1 MSASF
6 FVGGKCS
13 NAKGSSPVVFA
24 YSAFSSARKSG
35 LVKVM
40 RSVISLLPA
49 SSFAKGSDVWWRT
62 ADLGKSVLLEPAE
75 VASEGERRVESWLK
89 TLSMGVY
96 GASLSG
102 RLVVDSASSS
112 SSRASNRDGISSWR
126 NVLQGAVLW
135 ARDSE
140 GRLKGRSSVSSMD
153 GKPNSMA
160 SSKF

>member
-1 MSASF
+1 M
-6 FVGGKCS
+6 
-13 NAKGSSPVVFA
+13 VFA

-49 SSFAKGSDVWWRT
+49 SSCAKGVDVWWRT
-62 ADLGKSVLLEPAE
+62 VGLEKSVLLETGE
-75 VASEGERRVESWLK
+75 VASGGDRSVASCLK
-89 TLSMGVY
+89 TLAMGVY

-112 SSRASNRDGISSWR
+112 SSSRALNREMSSWR

-135 ARDSE
+135 ARESE
-140 GRLKGRSSVSSMD
+140 GRLRGRSSVSSMD
-153 GKPNSMA
+153 GNPNSMA

>member
-1 MSASF
+1 M
-6 FVGGKCS
+6 
-13 NAKGSSPVVFA
+13 VFA
-24 YSAFSSARKSG
+24 YRAFSSARKSG

-49 SSFAKGSDVWWRT
+49 SSCAKGVDVWWRT
-62 ADLGKSVLLEPAE
+62 VGLEKSVLLEAGE
-75 VASEGERRVESWLK
+75 VATGGDRSVASCLK
-89 TLSMGVY
+89 TLAMGVY

-112 SSRASNRDGISSWR
+112 SSSRALNREMSSWR

-135 ARDSE
+135 ARESE
-140 GRLKGRSSVSSMD
+140 GRLRGRSSVSSMD
-153 GKPNSMA
+153 GNPNSMA